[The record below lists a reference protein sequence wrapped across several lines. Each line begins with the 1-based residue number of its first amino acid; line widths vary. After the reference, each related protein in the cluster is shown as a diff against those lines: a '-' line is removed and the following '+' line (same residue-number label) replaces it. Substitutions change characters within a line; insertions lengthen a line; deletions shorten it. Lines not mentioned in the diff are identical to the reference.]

1 MKKLLAILLSLLPLA
16 SAKAQLGG
24 GASFEFLNMP
34 LNARVAGLGG
44 YNISLRDYDVNLV
57 NLNPALLNPAMD
69 GHLSVN
75 WVPFYGG
82 IQGTSL
88 AYAHRFTNKGMW
100 SSGFSYINY
109 GAMEQTDATG
119 QVLGTFRAASYQW
132 SVSYAQMLDNFS
144 LGATVRLAGSS
155 IEAYNAHAALVD
167 IGAAFIHPE
176 KDFRVGLSIRNV
188 GYAFDRF
195 TPDINPAMP
204 LDVALGASIKPE
216 HMPFR
221 FSLTARHLHR
231 LDVVYLDPA
240 SGGALDAS
248 GNIVAPRKTLGDQI
262 ARRFVLG
269 LEFLPSKNF
278 QVRGGYNHLIR
289 RELRHEPAPGAAGF
303 SGGFMM
309 RIKAFELAYTRAWY
323 HVAGGTNYL
332 TITSNLNSFFTR
344 KESNSSIDL

>member
-1 MKKLLAILLSLLPLA
+1 MKKLLAILLILLPVVA
-16 SAKAQLGG
+16 AKAQLGG
-24 GASFEFLNMP
+24 GASFQFLNMP

-44 YNISLRDYDVNLV
+44 VNISLRDFDVNLV
-57 NLNPALLNPAMD
+57 HMNPALLNPAMS
-69 GHLSVN
+69 GYLSVN
-75 WVPFYGG
+75 WVPFYAG

-88 AYAHRFTNKGMW
+88 AYAHKFGDRGTWASN
-100 SSGFSYINY
+100 FSYINY
-109 GAMEQTDATG
+109 GTLEETNASG
-119 QVLGTFRAASYQW
+119 QVLGTFRAADYQW
-132 SVSYAQMLDNFS
+132 SVSYAQMLENFS

-155 IEAYNAHAALVD
+155 IEAYQAHAALVD
-167 IGAAFIHPE
+167 LGAAFVHPE
-176 KDFRVGLSIRNV
+176 KDFRVGLSIRNI

-195 TPDINPAMP
+195 TPDIAPVMP
-204 LDVALGASIKPE
+204 LQVALGASIKPE

-221 FSLTARHLHR
+221 FSLTAQHLQR
-231 LDVVYLDPA
+231 LDIVYLDPG
-240 SGGALDAS
+240 SGTTLDAS
-248 GNIVAPRKTLGDQI
+248 GNIMQPRKTLGDQI

-323 HVAGGTNYL
+323 HAAGGTNYL

-344 KESNSSIDL
+344 KESNSSL